1 MTACDR
7 YQAWMVEALY
17 GELDDARRAEFEAHV
32 AGCAECA
39 AALHELRVTAGLM
52 SRRRRPDPG
61 PDYWKGYWQKLQQRA
76 AREDS
81 TFVDAS
87 RFARRRSLGS
97 WGYRVAAVVALLAAG
112 AWIGRTVL
120 APDPNQPPA
129 VVVTPADSTPR
140 ELAEETPPQDTNA
153 AEPAPAVAETRREP
167 ARLPIDAPAGERKPA
182 PDAPGESAAVLASQ
196 SEAERYI
203 ERSQL
208 LLLAVMNGDP
218 ADSTAFDLQKQRA
231 GELVSVASSVR
242 EASDD
247 RRVQELVAQLELI
260 LREIAHI
267 EQSSDAGAVELIRSR
282 VDREGVLLRINVEQM
297 RSAKPNQTDGA
308 TDSR

>member
-1 MTACDR
+1 MTTCER
-7 YQAWMVEALY
+7 YQSWFIDALY
-17 GELDDARRAEFEAHV
+17 GELDDARRAEFDAHV
-32 AGCAECA
+32 AGCAKCA
-39 AALHELRVTAGLM
+39 TAMQELRTTAGLM

-61 PDYWKGYWQKLQQRA
+61 ADYWDGYWQKLQQRV

-120 APDPNQPPA
+120 APTPNPA
-129 VVVTPADSTPR
+129 PVVATTDADSTPR
-140 ELAEETPPQDTNA
+140 NLAEHQPPQDTTA
-153 AEPAPAVAETRREP
+153 APAPEVAQPRREMP
-167 ARLPIDAPAGERKPA
+167 RAPIDVPAGERAPA
-182 PDAPGESAAVLASQ
+182 RDVPADTESPAMLASQ
-196 SEAERYI
+196 SEAQRYI

-218 ADSTAFDLQKQRA
+218 ADSTAFHAHKQRA

-242 EASDD
+242 EGSDD

-267 EQSSDAGAVELIRSR
+267 EQSSDAEAVELIRSR
-282 VDREGVLLRINVEQM
+282 VDKEGVLLRINVEQM
-297 RSAKPNQTDGA
+297 RSAKPTQTNGA
-308 TDSR
+308 ID

>member
-1 MTACDR
+1 MTTCDR
-7 YQAWMVEALY
+7 YRSWMVEALY
-17 GELDDARRAEFEAHV
+17 GELDDTRRAEFDAHV
-32 AGCAECA
+32 GECA
-39 AALHELRVTAGLM
+39 DCGATMQELRNTAGIM

-61 PDYWKGYWQKLQQRA
+61 PEFWDGYWNKLQQRA
-76 AREDS
+76 AHEDS
-81 TFVDAS
+81 TFVDTS

-120 APDPNQPPA
+120 APTADQAP
-129 VVVTPADSTPR
+129 VVATTDADSTPR
-140 ELAEETPPQDTNA
+140 ELAEQK
-153 AEPAPAVAETRREP
+153 PAPDTTAAPAPEVAQPRREP
-167 ARLPIDAPAGERKPA
+167 ARSPIDLPADESAPA
-182 PDAPGESAAVLASQ
+182 PDVAPESPAVLAAQ
-196 SEAERYI
+196 SPAQRYI

-208 LLLAVMNGDP
+208 LLLAVMNGDA
-218 ADSTAFDLQKQRA
+218 ADSTAFDLHKQRA

-267 EQSSDAGAVELIRSR
+267 EQSSDAAAVELIRSR

-297 RSAKPNQTDGA
+297 RSAKQTQTDGA
-308 TDSR
+308 ID

>member
-1 MTACDR
+1 MTTCER
-7 YQAWMVEALY
+7 YQSWLIDALY
-17 GELDDARRAEFEAHV
+17 GELDQARRAEFEAHV
-32 AGCAECA
+32 AGCAQCA
-39 AALHELRVTAGLM
+39 AAMQELRTTAGLM

-61 PDYWKGYWQKLQQRA
+61 ADYWDGYWQKLQQRV

-120 APDPNQPPA
+120 APTPNPA
-129 VVVTPADSTPR
+129 PVVATTDADSTPR
-140 ELAEETPPQDTNA
+140 NLAEHKPPQDTTA
-153 AEPAPAVAETRREP
+153 APAPEVAQP
-167 ARLPIDAPAGERKPA
+167 ATKPAPIDAPAGDPA
-182 PDAPGESAAVLASQ
+182 PARDVPAENESPAVLASQ
-196 SEAERYI
+196 SEAQRYI

-218 ADSTAFDLQKQRA
+218 ADSTAFDLHKQRA

-242 EASDD
+242 EGSDD
-247 RRVQELVAQLELI
+247 RRVQALVAQLELI

-267 EQSSDAGAVELIRSR
+267 EQSSDAEAVELIRSR
-282 VDREGVLLRINVEQM
+282 VDKEGVLLRINVEQM
-297 RSAKPNQTDGA
+297 RSAKPTQSNGA
-308 TDSR
+308 ID

>member
-1 MTACDR
+1 MTTCDR

-17 GELDDARRAEFEAHV
+17 GELDDARRAEFEAHL
-32 AGCAECA
+32 AGCADCA
-39 AALHELRVTAGLM
+39 AAMHELRTTAGLM

-61 PDYWKGYWQKLQQRA
+61 AEYWNGYWQKLQQRV

-120 APDPNQPPA
+120 APTPNPA
-129 VVVTPADSTPR
+129 PVVATTTPDSTPR
-140 ELAEETPPQDTNA
+140 ALAAHQPSQDTTA
-153 AEPAPAVAETRREP
+153 APAPEVAQPRREP
-167 ARLPIDAPAGERKPA
+167 APIDAPAGEPA
-182 PDAPGESAAVLASQ
+182 PARDVPVENESPAVLASQ
-196 SEAERYI
+196 SEAHRYI

-218 ADSTAFDLQKQRA
+218 ADSTAFDIHKQRA

-242 EASDD
+242 EGSDD

-267 EQSSDAGAVELIRSR
+267 EQSSDADAVELVRSR
-282 VDREGVLLRINVEQM
+282 VDREGVLLRINVQQM
-297 RSAKPNQTDGA
+297 RSEKKTRSDGA
-308 TDSR
+308 ID